1 MRKILIVLIFLAV
14 ISPVIFAQDNA
25 DVDGAGVYYVNVSVE
40 RVFPTSQGYIVQY
53 RTQRGFAYVG
63 IPNRW
68 FFDAAGKAD
77 IIYNP
82 VGSDWPTM
90 SVFYNHG
97 EFTHVRL
104 YLARGKG
111 HFTWGSIPQG
121 TDVSR
126 FFSDEDTIKLQ
137 F

>member
-1 MRKILIVLIFLAV
+1 MRKIVVALIILAV
-14 ISPVIFAQDNA
+14 ISPAVFAQNETD
-25 DVDGAGVYYVNVSVE
+25 DGSGMYYVNVSVE
-40 RVFPTSQGYIVQY
+40 KIYPTSQGYVIQY
-53 RTQRGFAYVG
+53 RTQRGFDYVG

-68 FFDAAGKAD
+68 FFEAAGKAG
-77 IIYNP
+77 IIHNP

-104 YLARGKG
+104 YVNPSKG
-111 HFTWGSIPQG
+111 HLTWGSIPQG

-126 FFSDEDTIKLQ
+126 FFSDEDTIQLK